1 MNESDLPLIIPSA
14 EKPRL
19 SEVIDYERE
28 IAPYSLTMIYAGLG
42 SGKNT
47 FAGYLMNGSTKY
59 NLPKLTVLLITSRK
73 AKVVE
78 TLSDEDL
85 DISNGIGDKKTLKQI
100 LKGHPLGLD
109 VYRRKIEDDPR
120 GWGNIIQRSTAC
132 TNAFIEKYHQYV
144 YDPNDPSTH
153 LWNRFDVIIVDEVH
167 ALVTDSTFQFSPFHT
182 LELAK
187 QTVRRIREALANEKK
202 PPEKRDPNIKKPVCQ
217 NVIFMTGTPE
227 AVQFLEAIPEMNLLD
242 KRPECRNIAPKNL
255 HLIDKEQALKQ
266 IKDQLKLGERIIYF
280 ANHITPVDELA
291 KLYELPREYIA
302 MQFSDEKRLK
312 EMERESDKQKRA
324 ALKAGVDCP
333 ETDFDKLNDIQ
344 NKLAVEEVIRKDIQL
359 FVTTSKNK
367 EGININNEDIH
378 HVYIEEHSLTDI
390 RQMAGRLRCGAEH
403 AYVIVDSQGHNT
415 YEHPQERWLTRQMCA
430 FDLAWN
436 DIDVLEANIHSQAD
450 AMLEYK
456 CAQNDVRNLV
466 GNPHSQKRAYS
477 EEYPDVGRY
486 IDLLQSKFPYMRYNF
501 FSNTF
506 QYNELRAR
514 GVDFVQ
520 KEHELFN
527 AALTSDEEF
536 LRIFSEGFPE
546 TILHPMADKARQAKL
561 HLQQVMDAH
570 PDNRYTTAEKVQL
583 GLELDLI
590 LSSEKSRKRRKGDKP
605 QANRSLHQ
613 LGYEIVQ
620 TSKKDKGYRG
630 YNIWK
635 IIPWGDEED
644 VA

>member
-1 MNESDLPLIIPSA
+1 MDESDLPLIIPSA

-47 FAGYLMNGSTKY
+47 FAGYLMNGSPKY

-242 KRPECRNIAPKNL
+242 KRAECRNIAPKNL

-266 IKDQLKLGERIIYF
+266 IKDQLKVGERIIYF
-280 ANHITPVDELA
+280 ANHITLIDELA

-344 NKLAVEEVIRKDIQL
+344 NKLAVEEVIRKGIQL

-436 DIDVLEANIHSQAD
+436 DIDVLEANIRSQAD
-450 AMLEYK
+450 AMLGYK
-456 CAQNDVRNLV
+456 CAQNVVHNLV
-466 GNPHSQKRAYS
+466 RNPHSQKRAYS

-486 IDLLQSKFPYMRYNF
+486 RWTDDTGTRHSIYAPTLDELRAKEALIEQDNRDKIKPEARSVTLNDMYELWKQLKRGLKD
-501 FSNTF
+501 NTF
-506 QYNELRAR
+506 QNYVYMDTQYAAPRFGQKRISSLVKSDVKRFYNTLADER
-514 GVDFVQ
+514 GLSIYCSIRYAGQGVLQHTAKAEECRGTFSL
-520 KEHELFN
+520 KETPL
-527 AALTSDEEF
+527 SVM
-536 LRIFSEGFPE
+536 EGGE
-546 TILHPMADKARQAKL
+546 NL
-561 HLQQVMDAH
+561 
-570 PDNRYTTAEKVQL
+570 N
-583 GLELDLI
+583 
-590 LSSEKSRKRRKGDKP
+590 
-605 QANRSLHQ
+605 
-613 LGYEIVQ
+613 
-620 TSKKDKGYRG
+620 
-630 YNIWK
+630 
-635 IIPWGDEED
+635 
-644 VA
+644 